1 MPNNI
6 HRAMTTPIDNTD
18 TVPNQMENAMHN
30 RDFTSISEAI
40 ERSATNRKNTIG
52 RLLRR
57 LEEVSE
63 EVRITPS
70 QWKLIRMAAGLEI
83 NPETAEVMWMYE
95 SVLADEEDDL
105 GRPFQCYYARN
116 PGSDEWVSFW
126 ALPEEIRYALIRK
139 HGI

>member
-1 MPNNI
+1 
-6 HRAMTTPIDNTD
+6 MTTPIDNTD

-30 RDFTSISEAI
+30 RDSISISEAI

-83 NPETAEVMWMYE
+83 NPETAEVNVDVRVG
-95 SVLADEEDDL
+95 S
-105 GRPFQCYYARN
+105 GR
-116 PGSDEWVSFW
+116 
-126 ALPEEIRYALIRK
+126 
-139 HGI
+139 